1 MLATALSRVLGYVRE
16 VVVAAY
22 FGTSY
27 QIDAYR
33 VAIQLPN
40 LFRLVMGDVVIAA
53 AFVPIFSSYLAKQK
67 EEEAWRIASKILT
80 LTVLFLSGITILGE
94 LLAPYLIKLLAPGF
108 TVKPETFSL
117 SVHLTRIMFPSL
129 VFMALSGIFSGLLNS
144 YEVFLLPA
152 VSPVLWNVIIIA
164 SIVLFSED
172 YGIVAFATGLLVATV
187 FQVIVQVPGFRG
199 KLRKFTVDFD
209 FSHQEVRNF
218 FALLIPIVIGSAT
231 SNINTI
237 VDTRFA
243 SYLETGVI
251 SALGYAVRIYMV
263 PAGVVGVAVA
273 TVLFPRLVKLE
284 ALNEGASFARNL
296 SFGLRVINSV
306 MMPLAA
312 FFVFFSLPVVRI
324 LFERGN
330 FHYSDS
336 LLTASALTM
345 YSIGVVSSSHT
356 LLLTRAFY
364 SKKDSKTPLYVA
376 FATIAVNYFGD
387 WFLMQKMPQIPQII
401 PALKK
406 VEWLFLPHAGIA
418 LSTSLV
424 SIFQF
429 VVLYVLFVWKYG
441 NLESRKFILSLLKSL
456 AGTVVAVLS
465 GSAVYNLISL
475 PGTTGLLLALTGAL
489 LAGFVSY
496 VISSVV
502 LKTDEASYI
511 VEVLKERLKKS

>member
-1 MLATALSRVLGYVRE
+1 MQS
-16 VVVAAY
+16 
-22 FGTSY
+22 
-27 QIDAYR
+27 
-33 VAIQLPN
+33 
-40 LFRLVMGDVVIAA
+40 
-53 AFVPIFSSYLAKQK
+53 KK

-80 LTVLFLSGITILGE
+80 LTVLFLSGVTILGE

-144 YEVFLLPA
+144 YEVFA
-152 VSPVLWNVIIIA
+152 A
-164 SIVLFSED
+164 SSLTRPLECDHNSKHRSFSED